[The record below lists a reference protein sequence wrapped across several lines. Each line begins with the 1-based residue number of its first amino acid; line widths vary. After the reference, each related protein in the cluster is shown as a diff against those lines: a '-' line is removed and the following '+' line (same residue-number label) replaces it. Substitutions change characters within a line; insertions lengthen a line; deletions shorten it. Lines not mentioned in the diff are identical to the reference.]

1 MDQVVLYS
9 GLLQVVL
16 EEDFLA
22 SQILD
27 LVVQLIES
35 LVLDAFLILEV
46 IEGAWDKVVEDGLRL
61 IDHVLVEAMLLV
73 QPEEM
78 HV

>member
-1 MDQVVLYS
+1 M
-9 GLLQVVL
+9 L

-61 IDHVLVEAMLLV
+61 IDHVLIEAMLLV